1 MTSILVGSDSV
12 SALPRARAGV
22 RLLTRSAYTP
32 ATIVFLVYGVWLLA
46 MLSSGHDARD
56 FLHMGR
62 RYVFAPHA
70 VLLIKPDPTYH
81 YARKSDGYDGQF
93 AFYIALAPVDA
104 RLHLDRVNYRYTRI
118 VYPMTARLLSLGRAD
133 LLPYVLIAI
142 NWFAIAA
149 GTLLIGLWLKRRD
162 ISPWFSLA
170 YGFSPGLFVCLQRDL
185 EEPLAYALVALAL
198 LVYFPM
204 PAYGSNPDATGAVQ
218 DDRAVDVPESEG
230 GTARRPFPT
239 TRLLPRWRR
248 GRPAWRPALA
258 LRNAT
263 GGTGEQRRIL
273 WSGVIFAFAVLT
285 RESMAIFPLVL
296 ALTSFFTSGSPAGT
310 VSRRQRLR
318 TGAFL
323 LVPALLPFL
332 LYKAFL
338 LYWLSPNTEALPVAL
353 LPRLVPFSGL
363 ISYYPWRNHQVEVII
378 GVVAPSLICAG
389 LSGWAVWKRRA
400 SPAVWLLLSNVLV
413 FVVMLN
419 KLSYENFYAA
429 GRIATGVMLAA
440 LLCIPTFDQ
449 LTGRNRLWLSL
460 SALLWLLPWPILV
473 SFVEEVPLTRALL
486 LELAIALALWV
497 LAEGG
502 VRATKALAL
511 RWKGAP

>member
-1 MTSILVGSDSV
+1 MTSILAGSDSV
-12 SALPRARAGV
+12 SALPRTKAGV
-22 RLLTRSAYTP
+22 RLLTGSASTP
-32 ATIVFLVYGVWLLA
+32 ATLVLLVYGVWLLA

-56 FLHMGR
+56 FIHMGR

-70 VLLIKPDPTYH
+70 VPLIEPDPTYH
-81 YARKSDGYDGQF
+81 YATKSGGYDGQF

-142 NWFAIAA
+142 NWVAIAA
-149 GTLLIGLWLKRRD
+149 GTYLVGLWLRRRG
-162 ISPWFSLA
+162 ISPWLA
-170 YGFSPGLFVCLQRDL
+170 LVYGLSPGLFVSLQRDL

-198 LVYFPM
+198 LVY
-204 PAYGSNPDATGAVQ
+204 GSNGSDEFDLNADGAHLQ
-218 DDRAVDVPESEG
+218 GGAIDDHGSEG
-230 GTARRPFPT
+230 GTASRLFPT
-239 TRLLPRWRR
+239 ARSVDAVRPPGRAR
-248 GRPAWRPALA
+248 G
-258 LRNAT
+258 
-263 GGTGEQRRIL
+263 GGAGEQRRVL

-296 ALTSFFTSGSPAGT
+296 ALTAFFAPGT
-310 VSRRQRLR
+310 QATTGPRQRLR
-318 TGAFL
+318 KAAFL

-332 LYKAFL
+332 LYKVFL
-338 LYWLSPNTEALPVAL
+338 LWWLSPNTEALPPAL

-363 ISYYPWRNHQVEVII
+363 ISYYPWRNHQVEVVI
-378 GVVAPSLICAG
+378 GVVAPSLICAAMG
-389 LSGWAVWKRRA
+389 GWAVWKRRA
-400 SPAVWLLLSNVLV
+400 GPEVWLLLANILL

-419 KLSYENFYAA
+419 KLSYENLYAT

-440 LLCIPTFDQ
+440 LLSIPTFD
-449 LTGRNRLWLSL
+449 LVNGRNRLWLSL

-486 LELAIALALWV
+486 LELVIVLVLWV

-502 VRATKALAL
+502 IRATKGITA